1 MCGMNRGRD
10 APRALWDNKTVCLA
24 TQDGNDSPTHPSVL
38 LSCELTSA
46 QAAFIMLGAGLCTTP
61 FLFLWVLRWHCRT
74 SGVFPPAPER
84 SSFCLEA
91 DYSASSSCL
100 DRSSG
105 TTVCLCVTT
114 LHEPAPQNP
123 VSSHRALFLE
133 GMTISSIELF
143 SIISSCFL
151 SFPLQKIFVTQKVLR
166 ISQAHQ
172 RCQWGRPILKQ
183 WLLDHAAAHHLCR
196 FPFLSQVR
204 S

>member
-1 MCGMNRGRD
+1 MFHSIYASANLVTSLYITIERWLSWRPNLWMCPRVKKAKKARQRRGDGRRSILYLCRFFEWIMCGMNRGRD

-24 TQDGNDSPTHPSVL
+24 NQDGNDSPTHPSVL

-74 SGVFPPAPER
+74 SGVFPPAPGH

-91 DYSASSSCL
+91 DYSASYSCL

-114 LHEPAPQNP
+114 LHEPAPQT
-123 VSSHRALFLE
+123 L
-133 GMTISSIELF
+133 
-143 SIISSCFL
+143 
-151 SFPLQKIFVTQKVLR
+151 
-166 ISQAHQ
+166 SQATVLFF
-172 RCQWGRPILKQ
+172 LKA
-183 WLLDHAAAHHLCR
+183 WL
-196 FPFLSQVR
+196 FPQ
-204 S
+204 